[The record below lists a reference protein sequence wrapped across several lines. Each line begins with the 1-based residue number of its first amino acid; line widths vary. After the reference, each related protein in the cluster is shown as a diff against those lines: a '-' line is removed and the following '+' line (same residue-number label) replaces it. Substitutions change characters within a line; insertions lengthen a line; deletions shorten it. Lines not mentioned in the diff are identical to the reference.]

1 MVKKLHRTYYR
12 NKKHVRHMYFSIA
25 MSLFVF
31 VVTPGWVFT
40 SNFHI

>member
-12 NKKHVRHMYFSIA
+12 NKKRVKHLYAAIA
-25 MSLFVF
+25 MSVFVF

-40 SNFHI
+40 ANFHL